1 LLARVDEEIGRLDVA
16 VHDVA
21 TMEVGE
27 PGENLAGK
35 IRELRLARDV
45 GALQGPPIHEPQEHL
60 DFAVV
65 VEHVVALDHVGVV
78 HVPEDLDLRAD
89 LTAHKVLVGP
99 ADDLERVD
107 AVRGAMD
114 HLVDGAAAVAADAV
128 GSIQLREVDGVAG
141 VGVGRQGGGIG

>member
-1 LLARVDEEIGRLDVA
+1 

-21 TMEVGE
+21 TVEVGE

-35 IRELRLARDV
+35 IHELRLAGDV
-45 GALQGPPIHEPQEHL
+45 GALQGPPIHELQEHL

-89 LTAHKVLVGP
+89 L
-99 ADDLERVD
+99 ERVD
-107 AVRGAMD
+107 AVRGAVD
-114 HLVDGAAAVAADAV
+114 HLVDDAAAVAANAV
-128 GSIQLREVDGVAG
+128 GSIQLREVDGIAG
-141 VGVGRQGGGIG
+141 VGVGRQGGGVG